1 MKDEENRLPGG
12 NAIGSHEMSSETKM
26 LYKLI
31 LLYLL
36 DRVDFPMSGSQLSK
50 FITERNYTT
59 WFNVQICIDELEGDN
74 YISKETT
81 RSQTLFR
88 ITKEGRE
95 TLSFFYKKV
104 SKDIR
109 DDIDIYLTQEKYSLR
124 EEVSCLSD
132 FYESTG
138 GEYICELKI
147 IERVSSILELKLAVP
162 TAAAAEAI
170 CDRWKQK
177 NADIYA
183 YVLTNLLGDNASS
196 NASQN
201 DN

>member
-1 MKDEENRLPGG
+1 MKDDETRLPGG
-12 NAIGSHEMSSETKM
+12 NTIGSHEMTNETKM

-36 DRVDFPMSGSQLSK
+36 DRVDFPMSGSQLSN

-59 WFNVQICIDELEGDN
+59 WFNVQICIDELEEDR
-74 YISKETT
+74 YISKEST

-88 ITKEGRE
+88 ITEEGRE
-95 TLSFFYKKV
+95 TLSFFYKKI

-109 DDIDIYLTQEKYSLR
+109 DDIDIYLTQEKYTLR
-124 EEVSCLSD
+124 EEVSYLSD
-132 FYESTG
+132 YYESTKG
-138 GEYICELKI
+138 DFICELKI
-147 IERVSSILELKLAVP
+147 IERVSCILELKLSVP
-162 TAAAAEAI
+162 TSAAAETI

-183 YVLTNLLGDNASS
+183 YVLTNLLES
-196 NASQN
+196 
-201 DN
+201 